1 MSAFRHN
8 FVSDDT
14 FRLVCEV
21 VARVGSRPDGPQLVR
36 LLTEAVDHLGA
47 DAGYYASVV
56 LEGET
61 VISHRLLLACDPTFG
76 LALERFVAAGDDPWL
91 RQAMTTSEPFCASHA
106 SATHY
111 GGSDLERFAAKH
123 GFRSALV
130 MPVPA
135 GGGMPRRRV
144 VRLGVMALGSWSV
157 GFFENEAS
165 PSLRV
170 LARAL
175 AMELH
180 ESYGSFLSR
189 ERIRADAIS
198 PTDLE
203 LLRRDRAG
211 ETSKAIAREMKTTLH
226 AIDQRFYRLGLKLG
240 ARSRHAAVR
249 IAVEYGLI

>member
-1 MSAFRHN
+1 MSALRHS
-8 FVSDDT
+8 FVSDDV
-14 FRLVCEV
+14 FRRVCEV

-56 LEGET
+56 LEAET

-91 RQAMTTSEPFCASHA
+91 LRAMTTSEPFCASCA
-106 SATHY
+106 SATLH
-111 GGSDLERFAAKH
+111 GGSELERYAAEH
-123 GFRSALV
+123 GFRSAMV

-144 VRLGVMALGSWSV
+144 VRLGVMVLGSRSD
-157 GFFENEAS
+157 GFFENDDS
-165 PSLRV
+165 PSLRL

-175 AMELH
+175 ALELH

-198 PTDLE
+198 PADLE

-211 ETSKAIAREMKTTLH
+211 ETTKAIARALNTTPH
-226 AIDQRFYRLGLKLG
+226 AVDQRFYRLGMKLG

-249 IAVEYGLI
+249 LAVEYGLI